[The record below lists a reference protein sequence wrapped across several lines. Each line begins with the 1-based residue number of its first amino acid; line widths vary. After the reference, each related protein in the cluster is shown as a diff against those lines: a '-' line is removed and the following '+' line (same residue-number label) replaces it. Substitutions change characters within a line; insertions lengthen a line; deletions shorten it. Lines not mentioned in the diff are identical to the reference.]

1 MALDK
6 IGRNDGNMIGG
17 LTTVSG
23 QVENAFNFDGEFHQI
38 LSIPGKHKRR
48 LVHVTLHP
56 NRQTGS

>member
-23 QVENAFNFDGEFHQI
+23 QVENAFNFDGVDGGI
-38 LSIPGKHKRR
+38 KVPDSSRLNITGK
-48 LVHVTLHP
+48 LTIEA
-56 NRQTGS
+56 